1 MIGLPLFTRFFNSTP
16 VYLVIISHFDT
27 KDNTMYNITEM
38 KSLEFNVESR
48 LPGTLARAGVV
59 KTPHGEIKTPCFVAA
74 GTKGTVKALT
84 MVQVD
89 ELGAQAVLCNTYHL
103 LLQPGVDLINSGGG
117 LKKFINFFGPTFTDS
132 GGFQIMSLPG
142 VKITSD
148 KVVFK
153 SHIDGAKIEMMPESS
168 MVAQHKIGADIHM
181 AFDCPIGYGDSDT
194 GRESAVNTLQITH
207 DWAERCLVEHEKLNA
222 EHEKAGE
229 NSQALYGVVQG
240 GEFEDLRKQSA
251 EFFAQRNFD
260 GYGIGGMYTA
270 DQGKVMLPIMN
281 SILPENKP
289 RHWLGM
295 GAEPIDLFVG
305 VENGIDTF
313 DCVAPTRQA
322 RNGALY
328 THDGRINIMN
338 AKYRNDFAPIDAECD
353 CWTCQNH
360 MRAYLHHLFKAGELS
375 AYTLATIHN
384 ERFVVRLCDQIR
396 SSILDGTFA
405 TFRDKWLARYYKNK
419 KRA

>member
-1 MIGLPLFTRFFNSTP
+1 
-16 VYLVIISHFDT
+16 
-27 KDNTMYNITEM
+27 M
-38 KSLEFNVESR
+38 KPLEFTIEKK
-48 LPGTLARAGVV
+48 LPDTLARTGII
-59 KTPHGEIKTPCFVAA
+59 KIPHGEIKTPCFVVA

-84 MVQVD
+84 MAQVS
-89 ELGAQAVLCNTYHL
+89 ELGAQSILCNTYHL
-103 LLQPGVDLINSGGG
+103 LLQPGVDLIDNGGG
-117 LKKFINFFGPTFTDS
+117 LSKFMSFAGPTFTDS

-142 VKITSD
+142 VKIASD

-153 SHIDGAKIEMMPESS
+153 SHIDGAKIEMTPESS
-168 MVAQHKIGADIHM
+168 MQAQHKIGADIHM

-194 GRESAVNTLQITH
+194 GRESAEKTLQITH
-207 DWAERCLVEHEKLNA
+207 DWADRCLSEHEKLNIK
-222 EHEKAGE
+222 HEKADE
-229 NSQALYGVVQG
+229 NQQALYGVVQG

-251 EFFAQRNFD
+251 EFFAEREFD

-270 DQGKVMLPIMN
+270 DQGKIMLPIMN

-328 THDGRINIMN
+328 TYDGRVNILN
-338 AKYRNDFAPIDAECD
+338 VKYKKDFSPIDDECD

-360 MRAYLHHLFKAGELS
+360 TCAYLHHLFKAGELS

-384 ERFVVRLCDQIR
+384 ERFVVRLVDQIR
-396 SSILDGTFA
+396 NSIIDGTF
-405 TFRDKWLARYYKNK
+405 TDFRDEWLKRYYKT
-419 KRA
+419 